1 MNDSTRALKEF
12 FADFYLSAEASI
24 KDRANY
30 LARSLV
36 CTPFGGRHGSTA
48 GWVICV
54 NGSPPKGV
62 LVINYL
68 EGAGRS
74 VFSLKGKLKKITS
87 EKQLAVID
95 RFHDQHLNGKDEAFT
110 LEAEVPLN
118 V

>member
-1 MNDSTRALKEF
+1 MDHSTRALKEF
-12 FADFYLSAEASI
+12 FADFYLSREASI
-24 KDRANY
+24 QDQNNY

-54 NGSPPKGV
+54 EGSPPKGI

-74 VFSLKGKLKKITS
+74 VYSLKGKLKQITA

-95 RFHDQHLNGKDEAFT
+95 RFHDDHLNSKEEAFT
-110 LEAEVPLN
+110 LEAEVPVN
-118 V
+118 A

>member
-1 MNDSTRALKEF
+1 MNDSTRALKDF
-12 FADFYLSAEASI
+12 FADFYLSREASI
-24 KDRANY
+24 HDRNNY

-54 NGSPPKGV
+54 DGSPPKGI
-62 LVINYL
+62 LVIKYL

-74 VFSLKGKLKKITS
+74 VFSLKGKLKKITT

-95 RFHDQHLNGKDEAFT
+95 RFHDEYLNGRDEAFT
-110 LEAEVPLN
+110 LAAEVPLN